1 MSEAIFTSQL
11 KNKEKIDRRC
21 WQQRASHS
29 KISNAYLAKNQWA
42 KFDKVVP
49 FQNIKC
55 LRLWNG
61 QGLPSVRTLTWH
73 LVLNKPAVLFV
84 QFHQNQPNSR
94 VACMISPLY
103 VATPW
108 TYRHLLS
115 CGGNEWFDVFM
126 NILCSSHWNQAEHPC
141 LHKYKKVISIKQTV
155 LWIDSFNRHIHGPC
169 RAHF

>member
-1 MSEAIFTSQL
+1 MTLLTAKGVPFENIKRMS
-11 KNKEKIDRRC
+11 C
-21 WQQRASHS
+21 
-29 KISNAYLAKNQWA
+29 YNQWA

-73 LVLNKPAVLFV
+73 LVLNKPVVLFV

-155 LWIDSFNRHIHGPC
+155 LWIDSLNRHLHGPC

>member
-1 MSEAIFTSQL
+1 MGKDSNTIASIQHLFKTVPKQVAQHLKAHSTSCGWDQDL
-11 KNKEKIDRRC
+11 IKLATKTGNKSR
-21 WQQRASHS
+21 S
-29 KISNAYLAKNQWA
+29 
-42 KFDKVVP
+42 P
-49 FQNIKC
+49 
-55 LRLWNG
+55 
-61 QGLPSVRTLTWH
+61 
-73 LVLNKPAVLFV
+73 FV

-94 VACMISPLY
+94 VACMILLLY

-141 LHKYKKVISIKQTV
+141 LHKYKKVISIKQIV